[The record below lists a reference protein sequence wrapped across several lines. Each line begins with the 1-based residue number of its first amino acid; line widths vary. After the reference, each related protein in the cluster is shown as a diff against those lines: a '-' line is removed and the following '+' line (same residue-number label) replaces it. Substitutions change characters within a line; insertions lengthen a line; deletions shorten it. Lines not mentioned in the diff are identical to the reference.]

1 MPEPHP
7 ISSVSIS
14 CGQAEGVVTDRCSV
28 ERLIK
33 TLGLHGVIRG
43 KQLRTTIGDKAAPWL
58 LDRVDR
64 EFRAACPNRLWVSG
78 FTNVSTWQGFVYVA
92 FIIDVFARYIVG
104 WRVSRTAD
112 TGFVLDALEQAQY
125 QRLPTHRGGLVHHSD
140 RGSQYVAIKYTER
153 LADAGIEPSA
163 GSVCDSYDNAL
174 AETINGL
181 YKAELIH
188 RRAPWKSFE
197 AVELATL
204 TWVDWINNRRLME
217 PIGISHPP
225 RPRRHTMLCGKIS
238 PWQRNLNQTA
248 SEKPGAVRNNSKLI
262 ERKPILGRRAKVM
275 DAVSDED
282 VMAFLVALL
291 RYAAAFETGLTDV
304 RKNTLR
310 SELMRLTHGAMTD
323 GEFNKVSE
331 ASRIFKPE
339 EFLYILEAVG
349 DWIHPAG
356 QILIWEAFEKILS
369 ADGPPSK
376 GATEFLDS
384 IRRTLTWVP
393 KP

>member
-1 MPEPHP
+1 
-7 ISSVSIS
+7 
-14 CGQAEGVVTDRCSV
+14 
-28 ERLIK
+28 
-33 TLGLHGVIRG
+33 
-43 KQLRTTIGDKAAPWL
+43 
-58 LDRVDR
+58 
-64 EFRAACPNRLWVSG
+64 
-78 FTNVSTWQGFVYVA
+78 
-92 FIIDVFARYIVG
+92 
-104 WRVSRTAD
+104 
-112 TGFVLDALEQAQY
+112 
-125 QRLPTHRGGLVHHSD
+125 
-140 RGSQYVAIKYTER
+140 
-153 LADAGIEPSA
+153 
-163 GSVCDSYDNAL
+163 
-174 AETINGL
+174 
-181 YKAELIH
+181 
-188 RRAPWKSFE
+188 
-197 AVELATL
+197 
-204 TWVDWINNRRLME
+204 
-217 PIGISHPP
+217 
-225 RPRRHTMLCGKIS
+225 
-238 PWQRNLNQTA
+238 
-248 SEKPGAVRNNSKLI
+248 
-262 ERKPILGRRAKVM
+262 M